1 MKFSLIIPLH
11 NESGN
16 VERISSEVHD
26 ALSHN
31 QYINDYEIICIDDSS
46 TDDTLAKLKNI
57 KHEKFKIFKLSKR
70 GGQSAA
76 IAAGIKKSA
85 YEVIGI
91 IDADLQTSPY
101 DYEKLLKK
109 MNEGFDCVIGCR
121 KHRKDN
127 LIKRISTKIARLIRQ
142 TVLGDNFYDIA
153 APLKVFRKECVDYN
167 FFFDTFHRYIPVLIQ
182 MQGFSVS
189 EVDIDHSPRIAGESK
204 YGINNRLWSGIISM
218 FVIKWMIKSYLYI
231 DTD

>member
-16 VERISSEVHD
+16 VERISREVPD
-26 ALSHN
+26 AMTKNHL
-31 QYINDYEIICIDDSS
+31 IDDYEIICIDDCS

-70 GGQSAA
+70 GGQSGA
-76 IAAGIKKSA
+76 IAAGIKKSV
-85 YEVIGI
+85 YEVIGV

-109 MNEGFDCVIGCR
+109 MKEGFDCVIGCR

-127 LIKRISTKIARLIRQ
+127 LRRRISTTIARYIRKAI
-142 TVLGDNFYDIA
+142 LGDNFYDIA
-153 APLKVFRKECVDYN
+153 APLKVFRRECVDNLTFYN
-167 FFFDTFHRYIPVLIQ
+167 TFHRYLPVLIK

-189 EVDIDHSPRIAGESK
+189 EVDVDHSPRMAGESK

-218 FVIKWMIKSYLYI
+218 FVIKWMIKSRLNTH
-231 DTD
+231 TD